1 MDAQKWL
8 RCRGIINAP
17 LYNFYLLVLVM
28 LRSHGLWCHSCF
40 PPYWI
45 WMFNSYFQLV
55 LHRHNSWLVEHHRA
69 KANFMCVAYLRNG
82 CGYKYNHAWMGE
94 DLNQLPITDKPKSF
108 NNGTQWYPAK
118 HLYIAILQ
126 HFYRL
131 LAISLQVGV
140 KKKMNI

>member
-8 RCRGIINAP
+8 RCRGIKNAP

-28 LRSHGLWCHSCF
+28 LWSHDLWCHSCF

-55 LHRHNSWLVEHHRA
+55 LHRHNSWLAEHHKA
-69 KANFMCVAYLRNG
+69 KANFMCAAYLRNG
-82 CGYKYNHAWMGE
+82 CRYKYNHAWMGE

-108 NNGTQWYPAK
+108 NNGTPR
-118 HLYIAILQ
+118 AILTIGSGG
-126 HFYRL
+126 RETTL
-131 LAISLQVGV
+131 WPAV
-140 KKKMNI
+140 KKFFDKKLIVLCVH